1 MNENSLEK
9 GRVLLVENVKVI
21 AIISPVT
28 RRPIL
33 SQKVSL

>member
-1 MNENSLEK
+1 MNEYSLEK

-21 AIISPVT
+21 AITSPVT

-33 SQKVSL
+33 SQKVSI